1 MDYNYFLVPLKRFFM
16 RYFEW
21 LYLNL
26 AIFVFLCCWCDNSF
40 SNAKCEFIFLCFPLF
55 TRLQF
60 FCECIIFSINGEN
73 KHYGTPNNP
82 AAPACVP
89 GGSCSGAAV
98 AVAANLVDFS
108 LGNLLFCCLYSKVC
122 LLTFSRYSLDLDIQ
136 IFSWIHVALCTI
148 S

>member
-1 MDYNYFLVPLKRFFM
+1 MSGYISTYPYLFFSVAGVIIA
-16 RYFEW
+16 
-21 LYLNL
+21 L
-26 AIFVFLCCWCDNSF
+26 AMPSVSSF
-40 SNAKCEFIFLCFPLF
+40 FCFPSF